1 MVYLNN
7 DRMKRTLPNKK
18 MHESTNRGQVKHR
31 KTQRD
36 HDLKRL
42 LKPQHEPM
50 K

>member
-7 DRMKRTLPNKK
+7 DRGKRMQPNKK
-18 MHESTNRGQVKHR
+18 MHESTNRGQLKHR

-36 HDLKRL
+36 HTLHKV